1 MSSELSPVIPE
12 TEPKSRRSLWRI
24 IQILLL
30 VFLCVGAGW
39 YFYHQSKT
47 PSKPVVRIIC
57 TPDTLSEEGL
67 ILGFSEIIIDPNR
80 SLLSGNHP
88 TVTFRGTAH
97 SDKEK
102 IKYAQFA
109 YNTQKH
115 PQRYVVDATR
125 RKGDDFSVKIR
136 DLEPG
141 DIGMCHFVATTR
153 HNKHVSKPVT
163 FRVPQK

>member
-1 MSSELSPVIPE
+1 MSSELTHVTSE
-12 TEPKSRRSLWRI
+12 TKPKSRWWNI
-24 IQILLL
+24 GGTILVVILI
-30 VFLCVGAGW
+30 GIGW
-39 YFYHQSKT
+39 YYHQSKT
-47 PSKPVVRIIC
+47 PAKPVVSLIC

-67 ILGFSEIIIDPNR
+67 ILGFSEIVIDPNR
-80 SLLSGNHP
+80 SLLSGYHS
-88 TVTFRGTAH
+88 TITFHGTAH

-141 DIGMCHFVATTR
+141 DIGVCHFVATTR
-153 HNKHVSKPVT
+153 HGKYVSQPVK
-163 FRVPQK
+163 FRVPEK